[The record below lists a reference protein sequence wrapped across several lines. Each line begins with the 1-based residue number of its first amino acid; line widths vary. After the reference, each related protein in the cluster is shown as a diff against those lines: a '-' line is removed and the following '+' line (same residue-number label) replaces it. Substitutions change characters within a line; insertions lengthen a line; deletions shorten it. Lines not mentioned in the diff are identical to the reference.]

1 MKIKRTALAALL
13 ALALLVSLTVP
24 AMAAVGYSA
33 SVRPP
38 RQSVSVGGT
47 ASVAVQL
54 AGESTWSAGEFRFT
68 YDAARLA
75 FDEKSSTLPDNC
87 AVSDANG
94 RLTLR
99 VYGADKNIRTPLTL
113 AFRVTA
119 TGEAKVTL
127 TDAYIDAGKNAAND
141 TPRAAVTAA
150 VAVIDCRSEGYRVT
164 LPDWFTGEDTAY
176 KGEDYLFTAKDTN
189 YTYTFTGTT
198 MNGETVSVDADDDGA
213 NFRIANVNGDI
224 IVRAER
230 TPRSYRVSISGSAKP
245 DITGAASATYMTDY
259 TFTVRRTDGYSYGT
273 PQIRIGDAA
282 FTGFTVSGDTYTI
295 PGATIT
301 GNIIIRMDRTSLTPA
316 QTVPVTITGSGAGDV
331 KGEATAVVGQDYT
344 FSYTE
349 KDGYDYQLTV
359 TAGGQRVTP
368 ERRGDGTL
376 VIPNVTAAITI
387 RLDKTA
393 RTTVSVQEY
402 VKLDK
407 AKSIYLITVQ
417 GPADAG
423 QAYTFGDSVMYHS
436 SAYNGWAWLVIYGGS
451 PDTLRREAP
460 AKVSIASAA
469 AAEIVYSGDV
479 NMSGTAD
486 INDVQLIWNMYNAH
500 YASFTAMSMEK
511 FLRAD
516 MNGDGMLNVEDAA
529 AAVHRLG

>member
-1 MKIKRTALAALL
+1 MKRKIVTALLL
-13 ALALLVSLTVP
+13 LSLFTSLAVP
-24 AMAAVGYSA
+24 AQAAVGYSA

-38 RQSVSVGGT
+38 QQSVPVGGT
-47 ASVAVQL
+47 ANVTVQL
-54 AGESTWSAGEFRFT
+54 SGESTWSAGEFRFT

-75 FDEKSSTLPDNC
+75 FDEKSSSLPDNC
-87 AVSDANG
+87 AVSNAGG

-99 VYGADKNIRTPLTL
+99 IYGADKNIRTPLTL

-127 TDAYIDAGKNAAND
+127 TEAYIDAGKNAAND
-141 TPRAAVTAA
+141 APKAAITAA
-150 VAVIDCRSEGYRVT
+150 VAIIDGRGESYRVT

-198 MNGETVSVDADDDGA
+198 MNGETTSVDADDDGT
-213 NFRIANVNGDI
+213 NFRIPNVNGDI

-259 TFTVRRTDGYSYGT
+259 TFTLRRTDGYSYAT
-273 PQIRIGDAA
+273 PQIRIGGTA

-295 PGATIT
+295 PGASIT
-301 GNIIIRMDRTSLTPA
+301 GSVIIRMDRTSVTPA

-331 KGEATAVVGQDYT
+331 KAPATAVVGQDYT

-349 KDGYDYQLTV
+349 KDGYNYELTV
-359 TAGGQRVTP
+359 TVGGKRVIP

-376 VIPNVTAAITI
+376 VIPNVNAAITI

-402 VKLDK
+402 VKIDK
-407 AKSIYLITVQ
+407 AKSLYLITVS

-423 QAYTFGDSVMYHS
+423 QAYTYDGSVMYR
-436 SAYNGWAWLVIYGGS
+436 SAAYDGWAWLVIYGGT
-451 PDTLRREAP
+451 PETLRREAP
-460 AKVSIASAA
+460 AKVGIAA
-469 AAEIVYSGDV
+469 AAATEISYGGDV

-500 YASFTAMSMEK
+500 YESFTAMSMEK

-516 MNGDGMLNVEDAA
+516 MNGDRMLNVEDAA